1 MSPIV
6 GFMPIIR
13 LAFPENHLLGLNI
26 GEKMLKD
33 PAVKYQLLL
42 KINNAVISQ
51 LSRDGLFRVL
61 AAEIS
66 RLFHYDRFSIN
77 LFTPK
82 TGELTYFATAA
93 GITPREISEKR
104 RPLEKG
110 SIAQLVIESKQP
122 VFIYDLSQNPQLAT
136 AKWMVQAG
144 LNSTLAYPMI
154 VRDRVLGSIHFS
166 FKKVPPNIYE
176 LREFLND
183 LSVQI
188 AIAVDNMLSYNK
200 LKGDIE
206 NLEREKRFLL
216 DNGESSQKYT
226 KDDFCYASK
235 SLTNIMRDIEI
246 VAGTDASVLIT
257 GETGTGKGHLARHI
271 HNLSLRKD
279 HLFVKVNCAALAPT
293 LIESELFGHARGAF
307 TGAESKRAGRFE
319 MANKG
324 TVFLD
329 EVGELPPGTQVKLL
343 QVLQD
348 RSFERVGESTPL
360 FVDIRVIAA
369 SNQDLRQKI
378 QEKTFRSDLFYRL
391 NTIHIH
397 IPPLRERTE
406 DVPLLVRCITSR
418 HAEKMRRPE
427 VRYTTSAMRAL
438 GHYAWPG
445 NVRELENV
453 TERLMILRAGTV
465 ISGEDIG
472 TILSASEAS
481 QGSRLLTRDE
491 MEKKH
496 IERALVQCSGVVG
509 GNHGAAQVL
518 GMRRTTLQ
526 YRMKRLGIDP
536 SHFMRTT
543 GEKEPALQEREDDLA
558 SRMD

>member
-1 MSPIV
+1 
-6 GFMPIIR
+6 
-13 LAFPENHLLGLNI
+13 
-26 GEKMLKD
+26 MLKD
-33 PAVKYQLLL
+33 PVVKYQLLL

-51 LSRDGLFRVL
+51 LTRNGLFRVL

-66 RLFHYDRFSIN
+66 KLFHYDRFSIN
-77 LFTPK
+77 LFVPE

-93 GITPREISEKR
+93 GITPREISEKK

-110 SIAQLVIESKQP
+110 SIAQLVIQSKKP

-154 VRDRVLGSIHFS
+154 VRDKVLGSIHFS

-188 AIAVDNMLSYNK
+188 AIAVDNMLSYNE

-216 DNGESSQKYT
+216 DNGENSQKYT
-226 KDDFCYASK
+226 KDTFCYASK
-235 SLTNIMRDIEI
+235 ALTNIMRDVEI

-271 HNLSLRKD
+271 HDLSLRKD
-279 HLFVKVNCAALAPT
+279 HLYVKVNCAALAPT

-307 TGAESKRAGRFE
+307 TGADTKRAGRFE
-319 MANKG
+319 MADKG
-324 TVFLD
+324 TIFLD
-329 EVGELPPGTQVKLL
+329 EVGELPPAAQVKLL

-360 FVDIRVIAA
+360 FVDIRIIAA

-391 NTIHIH
+391 NTIRIH

-406 DVPLLVRCITSR
+406 DVPLLVNCFTAR

-427 VRYTTSAMRAL
+427 VRYTASAVQAL
-438 GHYAWPG
+438 CHYAWPG

-453 TERLMILRAGTV
+453 IERLMILRAGTV

-472 TILSASEAS
+472 NILVTSETL
-481 QGSRLLTRDE
+481 QDNRLLTKDE
-491 MEKKH
+491 MEKRH
-496 IERALVQCSGVVG
+496 IERALIRCSGIVG
-509 GNHGAAQVL
+509 GTRGAAQLL
-518 GMRRTTLQ
+518 GVRRTTLQ
-526 YRMKRLGIDP
+526 YRMRKLGIDP
-536 SHFMRTT
+536 SHFLRTT
-543 GEKEPALQEREDDLA
+543 TEKESPPQEQTDDLSA
-558 SRMD
+558 HMD